1 MKLNVHYCWCF
12 CMDGGSLVPRS
23 HLLCWVGGLGNGG
36 MASNTGVQWKNN
48 LLCMY
53 VCNFS
58 VVSYQVKKDSRARLL
73 CVTLYFVSTVQ
84 NLRTCNIFIAL
95 FVPSSFLIAYSICIL
110 YHPVLILNW
119 TVGRPGNNQLR
130 LVLSTFQ

>member
-1 MKLNVHYCWCF
+1 MEEWH
-12 CMDGGSLVPRS
+12 P
-23 HLLCWVGGLGNGG
+23 
-36 MASNTGVQWKNN
+36 TGFTMEEH
-48 LLCMY
+48 LCMC

-73 CVTLYFVSTVQ
+73 CVILYFVSTVQ

-95 FVPSSFLIAYSICIL
+95 LVPSSFLIAYSICIL

-130 LVLSTFQ
+130 LVFSTFQ